1 MLIIIG
7 LCFLAGLAVMLDRFV
22 ANSYKSQHVIQQSS
36 TKKSKQQPKAQQKQ
50 KQK

>member
-22 ANSYKSQHVIQQSS
+22 ANSYKSQQVIPSS
-36 TKKSKQQPKAQQKQ
+36 TKKSKQSPKAQQKQ
-50 KQK
+50 K

>member
-22 ANSYKSQHVIQQSS
+22 ANSYKSQQVIQSS
-36 TKKSKQQPKAQQKQ
+36 TKKSKQSPKAQQKQ

>member
-22 ANSYKSQHVIQQSS
+22 ANSYKSQQVIQSS
-36 TKKSKQQPKAQQKQ
+36 TKKSKQSPKATQQKQ